1 MITRTLLI
9 SPLILCLFIVSQAAT
24 PQRDHLTPQEV
35 DLVKEARALDKR
47 IDVFIKAAER
57 RLIVINNSA
66 AANAKVLKKDSER
79 WGELPTGSRAELVG
93 DIARIFD
100 EAITNIDDVSARDER
115 NPLIAKSLRKLA
127 TAVNTILGQLKPLSA
142 DAKSDA
148 EIASFGDSGVNI
160 LVEFWMEGIDDGENR
175 VGADLLL
182 MTWMALKEH
191 GIEMPLPQRE
201 VRLLNTAVAA

>member
-1 MITRTLLI
+1 MITRTLVTLA
-9 SPLILCLFIVSQAAT
+9 LVLCVVVVAQA
-24 PQRDHLTPQEV
+24 QREHLTPQEI
-35 DLVKEARALDKR
+35 DLVKEAQVLDKR

-57 RLIVINNSA
+57 RLLVINNAAGS
-66 AANAKVLKKDSER
+66 AANAKQLKKDSER

-127 TAVNTILGQLKPLSA
+127 TSVNTILGQLKPLSV

-148 EIASFGDSGVNI
+148 EIASF
-160 LVEFWMEGIDDGENR
+160 E
-175 VGADLLL
+175 
-182 MTWMALKEH
+182 
-191 GIEMPLPQRE
+191 
-201 VRLLNTAVAA
+201 LLNEDAQSILEAANKLPPEVVDKKAKKNNN